1 MAAQRFYIA
10 AWRVDDEMLV
20 VVQQKYIRGDTH
32 RIHGIHDKINGHFR
46 ILNWRY
52 LPYIRPI

>member
-20 VVQQKYIRGDTH
+20 VGFSRNISEVILTEYMIRLVAISGS
-32 RIHGIHDKINGHFR
+32 
-46 ILNWRY
+46 
-52 LPYIRPI
+52 